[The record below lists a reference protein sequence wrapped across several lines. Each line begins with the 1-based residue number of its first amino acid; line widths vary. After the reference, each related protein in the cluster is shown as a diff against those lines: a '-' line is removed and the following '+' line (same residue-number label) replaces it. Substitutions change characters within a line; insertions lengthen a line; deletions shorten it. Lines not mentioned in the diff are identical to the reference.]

1 MPSSVNILNF
11 TNISIFMFNAESI
24 RIGNQVLVVI
34 AVFLARRALTC
45 AVSIKRIANCP
56 SHPTSHT
63 DVNLQLLHASEKG
76 DFAATVIS
84 LANGADPNTSNE
96 IRQKPLHLAA
106 LKNNVA
112 VAEALIH
119 AGAKLESTDELGR
132 TPLHLAVQSA
142 SIKMTVWLLD
152 HGAKYNSIDQ
162 NNKTPYD
169 LARKIGNK
177 RTVAL
182 FENRFHRSIQRTRNS
197 SGGCTKIPFHYYFLP
212 ICLTFLQLSLNM
224 K

>member
-1 MPSSVNILNF
+1 M
-11 TNISIFMFNAESI
+11 A
-24 RIGNQVLVVI
+24 I
-34 AVFLARRALTC
+34 AVFLTPCALAC
-45 AVSIKRIANCP
+45 AIKRISNCQ

-119 AGAKLESTDELGR
+119 AGARLISTDELGR
-132 TPLHLAVQSA
+132 TPLHLAVQSV

-177 RTVAL
+177 RMIAL
-182 FENRFHRSIQRTRNS
+182 FEDRFYRSTQRMTRNS
-197 SGGCTKIPFHYYFLP
+197 SGGCTKIPFYNYFLP
-212 ICLTFLQLSLNM
+212 ICLTFLQIFIDSLNLT
-224 K
+224 